1 MNLTLWRLYRRAH
14 GNGLDGI
21 GGLYAEGRWHRRG
34 SPIVYFGSNASLVVL
49 ERLAHLDP
57 EVLPDDLI
65 LGQFAADISVERI
78 AATLDIHDLAQT
90 QARGQDFLAKAA
102 ACALIVPSIVI
113 PEETN
118 FVLNPLH
125 PDARSLELVREREF
139 QFDARLL

>member
-1 MNLTLWRLYRRAH
+1 LYRRAH

-34 SPIVYFGSNASLVVL
+34 SPIVYFGSNASIVVL

-65 LGQFAADISVERI
+65 LGQFAANVSVERV
-78 AATLDIHDLAQT
+78 AATVDIHDLAQT
-90 QARGQDFLAKAA
+90 QARGEAFVKSGA
-102 ACALIVPSIVI
+102 ACVLIVPSIVV

-118 FVLNPLH
+118 LVLNPLH
-125 PDARSLELVREREF
+125 PEAKSLELVGEREF
-139 QFDARLL
+139 RFDSRLL